1 MAQRGSSV
9 SQLLIQARS
18 SSSGTSFIVSSFS
31 SVGPYGYTPYLK
43 RGLVW
48 LVCSPQQQQS
58 HLLPGSGSGP
68 GQPPMLPQGALREIS
83 PVFLCRIGQET
94 VQDIVTRTM
103 EIFQITRATQLP
115 NGVTQSQAVYQDRF
129 GKLQEHLRQLALL
142 FRKLRLLYERCVEMT
157 SDLQEEPSEL
167 VPYVGEE
174 IAPVRVD
181 PCSLAVNQ
189 ERQEVLEKVRQKN
202 QEMKILMDQ
211 MRNLLWDVN
220 AMLTLRK

>member
-1 MAQRGSSV
+1 MAAPLPPKPG
-9 SQLLIQARS
+9 
-18 SSSGTSFIVSSFS
+18 
-31 SVGPYGYTPYLK
+31 
-43 RGLVW
+43 
-48 LVCSPQQQQS
+48 
-58 HLLPGSGSGP
+58 LPGMPPQTQQPLPLGATAAP
-68 GQPPMLPQGALREIS
+68 GQQPQPGTMREIS

-103 EIFQITRATQLP
+103 EIFQISRATQLP
-115 NGVTQSQAVYQDRF
+115 NGVTQSQAMYQDRF

-157 SDLQEEPSEL
+157 SDLQEAPAEL

-174 IAPVRVD
+174 LMSVKVES
-181 PCSLAVNQ
+181 CSPAIIQ
-189 ERQEVLEKVRQKN
+189 ERKEVMEKVRQKN

>member
-1 MAQRGSSV
+1 MSTDVDMASS
-9 SQLLIQARS
+9 LRPPARLQVLMS
-18 SSSGTSFIVSSFS
+18 APMPPK
-31 SVGPYGYTPYLK
+31 GPGFPNLP
-43 RGLVW
+43 
-48 LVCSPQQQQS
+48 PQQPQV
-58 HLLPGSGSGP
+58 HGPPMAGP
-68 GQPPMLPQGALREIS
+68 GQPAMPLREIS

-94 VQDIVTRTM
+94 VQDIITRTM

-115 NGVTQSQAVYQDRF
+115 NGVTQTQAAYQDRF
-129 GKLQEHLRQLALL
+129 GKLQEHLRQLTLL

-157 SDLQEEPSEL
+157 SDLQEGPSEL
-167 VPYVGEE
+167 VPYVREE
-174 IAPVRVD
+174 AAPVRVE
-181 PCSLAVNQ
+181 PCSPTVVQ

>member
-1 MAQRGSSV
+1 MAASLPQKPGMAGMPS
-9 SQLLIQARS
+9 
-18 SSSGTSFIVSSFS
+18 
-31 SVGPYGYTPYLK
+31 
-43 RGLVW
+43 
-48 LVCSPQQQQS
+48 QQQH
-58 HLLPGSGSGP
+58 HLPPSAASAA
-68 GQPPMLPQGALREIS
+68 GQQPMPPQGALREIS

-115 NGVTQSQAVYQDRF
+115 NGVTQSQAMYQDRF

-157 SDLQEEPSEL
+157 SDLQEGPSEL
-167 VPYVGEE
+167 LPFVGEE
-174 IAPVRVD
+174 LVSIKVE
-181 PCSLAVNQ
+181 PCSSAVNQ
-189 ERQEVLEKVRQKN
+189 ERKEVLEVFSCVFLVHLQKVRQKN
-202 QEMKILMDQ
+202 QEMKVLMDQ

>member
-1 MAQRGSSV
+1 MAAPLP
-9 SQLLIQARS
+9 QLA
-18 SSSGTSFIVSSFS
+18 
-31 SVGPYGYTPYLK
+31 
-43 RGLVW
+43 GLP
-48 LVCSPQQQQS
+48 PQQQQ
-58 HLLPGSGSGP
+58 
-68 GQPPMLPQGALREIS
+68 PPPGALREIS

-115 NGVTQSQAVYQDRF
+115 NGVTQSHAVYQDRF

-157 SDLQEEPSEL
+157 SDLQEVPTEL

-174 IAPVRVD
+174 LVSVRSE
-181 PCSLAVNQ
+181 PCSPGVIQ
-189 ERQEVLEKVRQKN
+189 ERQEVLEKVHQKN
-202 QEMKILMDQ
+202 QEMKVLMDQ

>member
-1 MAQRGSSV
+1 MTLQHFTVMAASLPQKTGMT
-9 SQLLIQARS
+9 
-18 SSSGTSFIVSSFS
+18 GMPT
-31 SVGPYGYTPYLK
+31 
-43 RGLVW
+43 
-48 LVCSPQQQQS
+48 QQQPP
-58 HLLPGSGSGP
+58 HMPPGGSLAA
-68 GQPPMLPQGALREIS
+68 GQQAMPPQGALREIS

-115 NGVTQSQAVYQDRF
+115 NGVTQSQAMYQDRF

-157 SDLQEEPSEL
+157 ADLQEGPAEL

-174 IAPVRVD
+174 LVNVRVE
-181 PCSLAVNQ
+181 PCSPSVHQ
-189 ERQEVLEKVRQKN
+189 ERKDILERVRQKN
-202 QEMKILMDQ
+202 HEMKVLMDQ

>member
-1 MAQRGSSV
+1 MAASLPQKAAMAGM
-9 SQLLIQARS
+9 A
-18 SSSGTSFIVSSFS
+18 
-31 SVGPYGYTPYLK
+31 
-43 RGLVW
+43 
-48 LVCSPQQQQS
+48 PQQQA
-58 HLLPGSGSGP
+58 HLNPGAGPVP
-68 GQPPMLPQGALREIS
+68 GQQGMPPQGALREIS

-115 NGVTQSQAVYQDRF
+115 NGVTQSQAMYQDRF

-157 SDLQEEPSEL
+157 SDLQEAPPEL
-167 VPYVGEE
+167 VPYMGEE
-174 IAPVRVD
+174 LTVAKVE
-181 PCSLAVNQ
+181 PCSPAVHQ
-189 ERQEVLEKVRQKN
+189 ERNEVLEKVRLKN
-202 QEMKILMDQ
+202 QEMKVLMDQ

>member
-1 MAQRGSSV
+1 MAASLPQKPGM
-9 SQLLIQARS
+9 A
-18 SSSGTSFIVSSFS
+18 GM
-31 SVGPYGYTPYLK
+31 P
-43 RGLVW
+43 
-48 LVCSPQQQQS
+48 PQQQQQP
-58 HLLPGSGSGP
+58 HLPPGATSAP
-68 GQPPMLPQGALREIS
+68 GQQPMPPQGALREIS

-115 NGVTQSQAVYQDRF
+115 NGVTQSQAMYQDRF

-157 SDLQEEPSEL
+157 SDLQEGP
-167 VPYVGEE
+167 
-174 IAPVRVD
+174 A
-181 PCSLAVNQ
+181 
-189 ERQEVLEKVRQKN
+189 EKMRQKN
-202 QEMKILMDQ
+202 QEMKVLMDQ

>member
-1 MAQRGSSV
+1 MATPIPQKGPGLAGMSLHQQQ
-9 SQLLIQARS
+9 QL
-18 SSSGTSFIVSSFS
+18 
-31 SVGPYGYTPYLK
+31 
-43 RGLVW
+43 
-48 LVCSPQQQQS
+48 QQQS
-58 HLLPGSGSGP
+58 HLLPGPGPGP
-68 GQPPMLPQGALREIS
+68 GQPPQGALREIS

-115 NGVTQSQAVYQDRF
+115 NGVSQSQAAYQDRF

-157 SDLQEEPSEL
+157 SDVDEGPSEL
-167 VPYVGEE
+167 VPYLGDDVS
-174 IAPVRVD
+174 PVRVE
-181 PCSLAVNQ
+181 PCGVAVNQ
-189 ERQEVLEKVRQKN
+189 ERQEVLEKVKQKN
-202 QEMKILMDQ
+202 QEMKTLMDQ

>member
-1 MAQRGSSV
+1 MAASMPQKTGM
-9 SQLLIQARS
+9 A
-18 SSSGTSFIVSSFS
+18 GM
-31 SVGPYGYTPYLK
+31 P
-43 RGLVW
+43 
-48 LVCSPQQQQS
+48 PQQQQ
-58 HLLPGSGSGP
+58 
-68 GQPPMLPQGALREIS
+68 QPPHMPPTGAMAAGQQTMPPQGALREIS

-115 NGVTQSQAVYQDRF
+115 NGVTQSQAMYQDRF

-157 SDLQEEPSEL
+157 ADLQEGPSEL

-174 IAPVRVD
+174 LVNVRVE
-181 PCSLAVNQ
+181 PCSPSVHQ
-189 ERQEVLEKVRQKN
+189 ERKEVLEKVRQKN
-202 QEMKILMDQ
+202 QEMKVLMDQ

>member
-1 MAQRGSSV
+1 MAASLPQKPGMAGMPS
-9 SQLLIQARS
+9 
-18 SSSGTSFIVSSFS
+18 
-31 SVGPYGYTPYLK
+31 
-43 RGLVW
+43 
-48 LVCSPQQQQS
+48 QQQQQP
-58 HLLPGSGSGP
+58 HLPPGAP
-68 GQPPMLPQGALREIS
+68 AAAGQQPMPPQGALREIS

-115 NGVTQSQAVYQDRF
+115 NGVTQSQAMYQDRF

-157 SDLQEEPSEL
+157 SDLQEGPTEL
-167 VPYVGEE
+167 LPYVGEE
-174 IAPVRVD
+174 LCQASVKVEPSS
-181 PCSLAVNQ
+181 PAVIQ
-189 ERQEVLEKVRQKN
+189 ERKEVLEKVRQKN
-202 QEMKILMDQ
+202 QEMKVLMDQ